1 MHSSIPAAEPERS
14 PWRDAMQR
22 FRRNKAAVTSLVF
35 LILVTLLCVIGPWL
49 LTHAYDSTDWDAL
62 KLPPSLTNSHWWGT
76 DESGRDLLVRCLVGG
91 RISLMVGILT
101 TLTSIALG
109 VVWGATA
116 GYLGGAIDQVMMRIV
131 DIMYAVPYLLIAIL
145 LVTVLGRDFY
155 LVVLAITAF
164 SWMDTAR
171 LVRGQ
176 TLSLRKMEFVE
187 AARAMGVSTP
197 RIVFEHI
204 VPNLLGLVL
213 VYATVTVPS
222 VILTESVLSFLGLG
236 IQEPMTSWGVLIH
249 DGAQMLDSAA
259 WLLIFPALMLSLTLY
274 SFNYLGDGLRDALDP
289 KDR

>member
-116 GYLGGAIDQVMMRIV
+116 GYLGGAVDQVMMRIV

-155 LVVLAITAF
+155 LVVMAITAF

-197 RIVFEHI
+197 RIVLEHI

>member
-1 MHSSIPAAEPERS
+1 MPSLTPAAEPERS
-14 PWRDAMQR
+14 PWRDALLR

-35 LILVTLLCVIGPWL
+35 LVCVTALCVIGPWL
-49 LTHAYDSTDWDAL
+49 LPHAYDSTDWDAL
-62 KLPPSLTNSHWWGT
+62 KLAPSLTNSHWWGT
-76 DESGRDLLVRCLVGG
+76 DESGRDLLVRCLMGG

-116 GYLGGAIDQVMMRIV
+116 GYLGGVVDQVMMRIV

-187 AARAMGVSTP
+187 AARAMGVTKP

-204 VPNLLGLVL
+204 VPNLMGLVL

-259 WLLIFPALMLSLTLY
+259 WLLILPALMLSLTLY

>member
-1 MHSSIPAAEPERS
+1 MPSLTPAAEPERS
-14 PWRDAMQR
+14 PWRDALLR

-35 LILVTLLCVIGPWL
+35 LVCVTALCVIGPWL
-49 LTHAYDSTDWDAL
+49 LPHAYDSTDWDAL
-62 KLPPSLTNSHWWGT
+62 KLAPSLTNSHWWGT
-76 DESGRDLLVRCLVGG
+76 DESGRDLLVRCLMGG

-116 GYLGGAIDQVMMRIV
+116 GYLGGVVDQVMMRIV

-187 AARAMGVSTP
+187 AARAMGVTTP

-204 VPNLLGLVL
+204 VPNLMGLVL

-259 WLLIFPALMLSLTLY
+259 WLLILPALMLSLTLY

>member
-62 KLPPSLTNSHWWGT
+62 KLPPSLTNSHLWGT

-116 GYLGGAIDQVMMRIV
+116 GYLGGAVDQVMMRIV

>member
-91 RISLMVGILT
+91 RISLTVGILT

-116 GYLGGAIDQVMMRIV
+116 GYLGGAVDQVMMRIV